1 MQQVSVDK
9 IAAKSIEERE
19 QEINQTAD
27 IADVYLRSG
36 KDTLVMTSRQ
46 LVVGKS
52 ESSSKVIMYLFPP
65 KHCISI
71 SIFYSFI

>member
-1 MQQVSVDK
+1 M
-9 IAAKSIEERE
+9 KSIEERE
-19 QEINQTAD
+19 QEINQAAD

-52 ESSSKVIMYLFPP
+52 ESMLKAVVFLFSPR
-65 KHCISI
+65 HCTLNLSFYF
-71 SIFYSFI
+71 IFLSDALL